1 MKISIVIPAY
11 NEEKRVGKVLDELKK
26 FKIPIIVVDDGSK
39 DKTSNVSSQRGIL
52 VLRHRINLGKG
63 AALKTGCTY
72 AFSKGAEAVIMLDS
86 DGQHPVDDLTKFV
99 EKLETKEYEVIL
111 GFRSSGLGVPLDRY
125 MGNKI
130 ASLVVKFLFGIY
142 FADLICGYR
151 AITREG
157 FEKLNWES
165 SGYGV
170 ETEMAVLIA
179 KRRLKY
185 CEVPVQT
192 LYYDKFKGV
201 TILDS
206 FGVLFDVLKWRFF
219 R

>member
-1 MKISIVIPAY
+1 MKIFIVIPAY
-11 NEEKRVGKVLDELKK
+11 NEEKRIGKVLNQLKK
-26 FKIPIIVVDDGSK
+26 FKFPIIVVNDGSK
-39 DKTSNVSSQRGIL
+39 DKTSEISLQKGAL
-52 VLRHRINLGKG
+52 VLKHRINLGKG

-72 AFSKGAEAVIMLDS
+72 AFDKGAEAVIMLDS
-86 DGQHPVDDLTKFV
+86 DGQHPIDDLPKFV
-99 EKLETKEYEVIL
+99 KKLETKDYEVIL
-111 GFRSSGLGVPLDRY
+111 GFRSSGLGVPLVRY

-142 FADLICGYR
+142 FSDLICGYR

-157 FEKLNWES
+157 FEKLSWES

-179 KRRLKY
+179 KRGLKY
-185 CEVPVQT
+185 CEVPIQT

-206 FGVLFDVLKWRFF
+206 FGILFDVLKWRFF
-219 R
+219 K